1 VCNDDEIEYL
11 DMIKDGISH
20 MQLPV
25 FNPRLNIR
33 HILLHLLL
41 LQEHLEQPGM
51 QCTECIVRKHMLTIE
66 AYALEAIG
74 LCKDGEMNIVLDMQ
88 NTIHMMR
95 CMARRYIENSMLWKL
110 PCARATRVLRK
121 QLSKKYYIT
130 V

>member
-1 VCNDDEIEYL
+1 
-11 DMIKDGISH
+11 MIWDGKKDV
-20 MQLPV
+20 QLPI

-51 QCTECIVRKHMLTIE
+51 QCTECIVRKHILIIE

-88 NTIHMMR
+88 NTIAIMR
-95 CMARRYIENSMLWKL
+95 CMARRYIDNPAIWKL
-110 PCARATRVLRK
+110 PCARVVRVLRK
-121 QLSKKYYIT
+121 ELSKKYYIT